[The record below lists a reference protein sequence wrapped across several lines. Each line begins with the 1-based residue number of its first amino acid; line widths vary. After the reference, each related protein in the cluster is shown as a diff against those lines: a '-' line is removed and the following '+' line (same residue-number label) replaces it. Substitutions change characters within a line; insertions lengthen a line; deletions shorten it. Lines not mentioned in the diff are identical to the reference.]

1 MMKDYLSPESIVI
14 VLCSEQ
20 EVMTSSVSG
29 SAKKEMYES
38 FDLFD
43 ELNYSV

>member
-20 EVMTSSVSG
+20 EVMISSVTG
-29 SAKKEMYES
+29 SATKEMYES

-43 ELNYSV
+43 E